1 MSHLISSQN
10 KSTHHQPQP
19 FYTALHNIM
28 RHLRDFDKK
37 TNIGSLSLE
46 FYLILD
52 MDFFSNKKK
61 HRVGKKVKSVLEKNI
76 FFITSNFQTVE
87 DPQKWSFTGSAAGRV
102 YWMIHW
108 IWWKFGVR
116 MSAAT
121 DVLSWVM
128 QSLQFHVFINFS
140 WHLASWPID
149 ACRSHLHQYKYP
161 QLLLIKSCFQRI
173 SGNWSGRL
181 SQNNQRKVMGEKK
194 NMGRLLSS

>member
-1 MSHLISSQN
+1 
-10 KSTHHQPQP
+10 
-19 FYTALHNIM
+19 
-28 RHLRDFDKK
+28 
-37 TNIGSLSLE
+37 
-46 FYLILD
+46 
-52 MDFFSNKKK
+52 
-61 HRVGKKVKSVLEKNI
+61 
-76 FFITSNFQTVE
+76 
-87 DPQKWSFTGSAAGRV
+87 
-102 YWMIHW
+102 MIHW

-181 SQNNQRKVMGEKK
+181 SQNNQRKEMGEKK
-194 NMGRLLSS
+194 KHGEIVVVIIWSKTWETEQKQHGHHAEASWCNTIKWQKNGGRTSSKRSNYNKIKRWSELVINSRFFFSPRGSSQWTTTVSQTLTSNCIYCPAPAR